1 MAYTGATT
9 GYAAGAET
17 NTSAVDYALETT
29 YNQPPTGA
37 YQALRYTDCSLA
49 VNETES
55 QPDEINDVPEM
66 AQSVLTGRTTQGSI
80 SGILSVLTFEDMLA
94 GVMTSDWQGAG
105 ATMSNSSGSDTLYS
119 NDGGF
124 MAGVDGL
131 SVSDVDAA
139 KKFPASGS
147 LVISDPDKGFV
158 INVKYTKIDTQGV
171 PGKAVFVFGSGAL
184 SFAAAPLKKAYGLSE
199 TGAFSL
205 GPNSTYSVPD
215 IINGKIGKTFT
226 FRKALSGKWELY
238 TGTMIN
244 QVQISLQK
252 GQPAAI
258 SIDLVGSDL
267 TLSDTDNAASVT
279 PRTATPLIDTVEGF
293 LGCSIFGNAPSGC
306 IQSATITLSR
316 DGSGQ
321 DTGMGHVGACGV
333 RLGSFKAAMEITYL
347 FRDYK
352 QFTDWA
358 ASKTGLVTVGVQ
370 GSDGVGYQFAVLNGI
385 IRNPKTPISGKNQTV
400 VATVS
405 ITANP
410 VPGGGT
416 FAITRVSN

>member
-1 MAYTGATT
+1 
-9 GYAAGAET
+9 
-17 NTSAVDYALETT
+17 

-55 QPDEINDVPEM
+55 QPDEINDIPEM

-80 SGILSVLTFEDMLA
+80 SGILSVGTFEDMLA
-94 GVMTSDWQGAG
+94 GVLGNDWVNVNLVSTGDASGTSTFMYQPDDNIGGNAGCWDIVLTNNTVAALGIPPAGLLVLNDTNINANNLCIPYRVKGNAILVPMGSIPNTSKDTVAKSG
-105 ATMSNSSGSDTLYS
+105 ATMTFNGIT
-119 NDGGF
+119 
-124 MAGVDGL
+124 
-131 SVSDVDAA
+131 
-139 KKFPASGS
+139 
-147 LVISDPDKGFV
+147 
-158 INVKYTKIDTQGV
+158 
-171 PGKAVFVFGSGAL
+171 
-184 SFAAAPLKKAYGLSE
+184 
-199 TGAFSL
+199 
-205 GPNSTYSVPD
+205 
-215 IINGKIGKTFT
+215 NGKIGKTFT
-226 FRKALSGKWELY
+226 FRKALSGKWDLY
-238 TGTMIN
+238 SGTMIN
-244 QVQISLQK
+244 QVQITLQK
-252 GQPAAI
+252 QQPATI
-258 SIDLVGSDL
+258 SIDLVGSDMAV
-267 TLSDTDNAASVT
+267 SDTDNAASVT
-279 PRTATPLIDTVEGF
+279 PRTTTPLIDTVEGF

-333 RLGSFKAAMEITYL
+333 RFGSFKATMEITYL
-347 FRDYK
+347 FRDYQ

-358 ASKTGLVTVGVQ
+358 AGKTGLVTVGVQ

-416 FAITRVSN
+416 FSIARISN

>member
-1 MAYTGATT
+1 MAYTGGTN

-55 QPDEINDVPEM
+55 QPDEINDIPEM

-80 SGILSVLTFEDMLA
+80 SGILSVGTFEDMLA
-94 GVMTSDWQGAG
+94 GILGNDWVNVNLVSTGDASGTSTFMYQPDDNIGGNAGCWDIVLTNNSIDALGIPPVGLLVLNDANINANNVCIPYRVKGTAILVPIGSIPNVSKDTVAKSG
-105 ATMSNSSGSDTLYS
+105 ATLTFNGIT
-119 NDGGF
+119 
-124 MAGVDGL
+124 
-131 SVSDVDAA
+131 
-139 KKFPASGS
+139 
-147 LVISDPDKGFV
+147 
-158 INVKYTKIDTQGV
+158 
-171 PGKAVFVFGSGAL
+171 
-184 SFAAAPLKKAYGLSE
+184 
-199 TGAFSL
+199 
-205 GPNSTYSVPD
+205 
-215 IINGKIGKTFT
+215 NGKIGKTFT
-226 FRKALSGKWELY
+226 FRKALSGKWDLY
-238 TGTMIN
+238 SGTMIN
-244 QVQISLQK
+244 QVQITLQK
-252 GQPAAI
+252 QQPATI
-258 SIDLVGSDL
+258 SIDLVGSDMAV
-267 TLSDTDNAASVT
+267 SDTDNAASVT
-279 PRTATPLIDTVEGF
+279 PRTTTPLIDTVEGF

-333 RLGSFKAAMEITYL
+333 RFGSFKATMEITYL
-347 FRDYK
+347 FRDYQ

-358 ASKTGLVTVGVQ
+358 AGKTGLVTVGVQ

-416 FAITRVSN
+416 FSIARISN

>member
-9 GYAAGAET
+9 GFAAGAET
-17 NTSAVDYALETT
+17 NASAVDYALETT

-55 QPDEINDVPEM
+55 QPDEINDTPEM
-66 AQSVLTGRTTQGSI
+66 AQSVLNGRTTQGST
-80 SGILSVLTFEDMLA
+80 SGILSAVTYEDMLA
-94 GVMTSDWQGAG
+94 GVLGADWTDITIVSTGVASDSGTFMYQPDDNIGGNTGCWQISLANNTAEALGIPKSG
-105 ATMSNSSGSDTLYS
+105 VMLLTDSNIKAANLAIPYRAKGNSILVPIGSIPNTTK
-119 NDGGF
+119 DGI
-124 MAGVDGL
+124 A
-131 SVSDVDAA
+131 
-139 KKFPASGS
+139 ASGAS
-147 LVISDPDKGFV
+147 LVFNGI
-158 INVKYTKIDTQGV
+158 T
-171 PGKAVFVFGSGAL
+171 
-184 SFAAAPLKKAYGLSE
+184 
-199 TGAFSL
+199 
-205 GPNSTYSVPD
+205 
-215 IINGKIGKTFT
+215 NGKIGKTFT
-226 FRKALSGKWELY
+226 FRKYLSGKWELY
-238 TGTMIN
+238 SGTMIN
-244 QVQISLQK
+244 QVQITLQK
-252 GQPAAI
+252 QQPATI

-267 TLSDTDNAASVT
+267 AVSDTDNAASVT

-316 DGSGQ
+316 DGAGQ

-333 RLGSFKAAMEITYL
+333 RFGSFKAAMEITYL

-358 ASKTGLVTVGVQ
+358 AGKTGLVTVGVQ

-400 VATVS
+400 AATVS

-410 VPGGGT
+410 
-416 FAITRVSN
+416 

>member
-1 MAYTGATT
+1 MAYTGGTN

-55 QPDEINDVPEM
+55 QPDEINDIPEM

-80 SGILSVLTFEDMLA
+80 SGILSVGTFEDMLA
-94 GVMTSDWQGAG
+94 GVLGNDWVNVNLVSTGDASGTSTFMYQPDDNIGGNAGCWDIVLTNNTVAALGIPPAGLLVLNDTNINANNLCIPYRVKGNAILVPMGSIPNTSKDTVAKSG
-105 ATMSNSSGSDTLYS
+105 ATMTFNGIT
-119 NDGGF
+119 
-124 MAGVDGL
+124 
-131 SVSDVDAA
+131 
-139 KKFPASGS
+139 
-147 LVISDPDKGFV
+147 
-158 INVKYTKIDTQGV
+158 
-171 PGKAVFVFGSGAL
+171 
-184 SFAAAPLKKAYGLSE
+184 
-199 TGAFSL
+199 
-205 GPNSTYSVPD
+205 
-215 IINGKIGKTFT
+215 NGKIGKTFT
-226 FRKALSGKWELY
+226 FRKALSGKWDLY
-238 TGTMIN
+238 SGTMIN
-244 QVQISLQK
+244 QVQITLQK
-252 GQPAAI
+252 QQPATI
-258 SIDLVGSDL
+258 SIDLVGSDMAV
-267 TLSDTDNAASVT
+267 SDTDNAASVT
-279 PRTATPLIDTVEGF
+279 PRTTTPLIDTVEGF

-333 RLGSFKAAMEITYL
+333 RFGSFKATMEITYL
-347 FRDYK
+347 FRDYQ

-358 ASKTGLVTVGVQ
+358 AGKTGLVTVGVQ

-416 FAITRVSN
+416 FSIARISN